1 MQKNLFTKYF
11 TICAGMILASITVLG
26 ALLLG
31 FASQYFRSDKLKVL
45 DRYVSQATALT
56 LTDYQKNN
64 YLYIDET
71 TLNSVYSVLAD
82 AIEATIF
89 LSDTEGKILIC
100 TDTELFASGKDT
112 VPESILKQAASG
124 SYRETG
130 RLGGAYQSRNYT
142 VARPIGLPNGQITGF
157 VFVSASANSLS
168 IFLGQLLNMF
178 LLSSLTMVVI
188 AFIVIYFV
196 TARMVKPLR
205 DMLAATQSFSRGD
218 YTVRVQVNSSDEI
231 GQLANE
237 FNYMAEA
244 LARNEAMNRSFVANV
259 SHELKTPMTT
269 IGGFVDGILDGTIPK
284 EKHHQYLAI
293 VSGEVK
299 RLSRMVRSMLDLAK
313 IEDGEMKLNHIQAPS

>member
-26 ALLLG
+26 ALLMG

-112 VPESILKQAASG
+112 VPASRRPAAVIG
-124 SYRETG
+124 KPGGWEARIKAGTTRWRGLLGCPTG
-130 RLGGAYQSRNYT
+130 RLRDLCLYLLPPT
-142 VARPIGLPNGQITGF
+142 V
-157 VFVSASANSLS
+157 
-168 IFLGQLLNMF
+168 
-178 LLSSLTMVVI
+178 
-188 AFIVIYFV
+188 
-196 TARMVKPLR
+196 
-205 DMLAATQSFSRGD
+205 
-218 YTVRVQVNSSDEI
+218 
-231 GQLANE
+231 
-237 FNYMAEA
+237 
-244 LARNEAMNRSFVANV
+244 
-259 SHELKTPMTT
+259 
-269 IGGFVDGILDGTIPK
+269 
-284 EKHHQYLAI
+284 
-293 VSGEVK
+293 
-299 RLSRMVRSMLDLAK
+299 
-313 IEDGEMKLNHIQAPS
+313 